1 MSSPRL
7 RPIGAPGDRISGVE
21 FGEKSARQRGHKFH
35 NRGGVVESVGPGSPA
50 DRAGLHAGDTIL
62 SINGSKI
69 RDVIDY
75 QFFCADAE
83 VLRFEVVSPEQ
94 PDRSRVRVAF
104 PRAGESAGISFT
116 EPTFSPI
123 RECNN
128 HCPFCFIDQLPGSMR
143 NSLYIRDDDYRYSFL
158 FGNFVTLT
166 NLNESDWKRLEEQR
180 LSPLYVS
187 VHATEPE
194 MRRVLLGNEKI
205 PDIMLQLER
214 LFSLGIRVHTQVV
227 ACPGMND
234 GSVLEH
240 TVRDLAAFYPQVLSI
255 GIVPVGLTR
264 TPKEI
269 LEGPDP
275 SCSRILPSAA
285 KLPLRTFEA
294 EEARAVVRQT
304 RNWQRELRHAH
315 GSSVVYASDE
325 LYLLSGEP
333 VPSAQAY
340 DGYPQFENGIGM
352 VRDLLDDWKR
362 RKRIIRGADKRSN
375 GPAISLVCGEMI
387 GECLDEIVEE
397 WVDLSGAEAEL
408 CVTSNSF
415 FGPRVRVSGLLT
427 GGDVVKTSGRYR
439 GDVVVLPTV
448 MLDKT
453 GTRTIDGMTPVEI
466 QRNIGKP
473 VHFAS
478 YMSEVDQLVFQSGP
492 ATLTA

>member
-1 MSSPRL
+1 LSSPRL
-7 RPIGAPGDRISGVE
+7 RPIGAPGDLISGVE

-255 GIVPVGLTR
+255 GIVPVGLTYSR
-264 TPKEI
+264 TGAVGLLAVCAALAIGIRARPRAHVLAIALLLAGAGIPALTTLSGWTARAETLEVASASLSERGIFAAQGLALLAGAPVTGIGPGRSVIALREAAAARPGSIVLAEPVHNVPLLAAVEGGPLAGI
-269 LEGPDP
+269 LATALLGCIAWRARARPAA
-275 SCSRILPSAA
+275 IAVLVGFLPFVLLDHYPYTYAQGLVLFGIWLGSLSAPVGDEVAASAA
-285 KLPLRTFEA
+285 
-294 EEARAVVRQT
+294 
-304 RNWQRELRHAH
+304 
-315 GSSVVYASDE
+315 
-325 LYLLSGEP
+325 
-333 VPSAQAY
+333 
-340 DGYPQFENGIGM
+340 
-352 VRDLLDDWKR
+352 
-362 RKRIIRGADKRSN
+362 
-375 GPAISLVCGEMI
+375 
-387 GECLDEIVEE
+387 
-397 WVDLSGAEAEL
+397 
-408 CVTSNSF
+408 
-415 FGPRVRVSGLLT
+415 
-427 GGDVVKTSGRYR
+427 
-439 GDVVVLPTV
+439 
-448 MLDKT
+448 
-453 GTRTIDGMTPVEI
+453 
-466 QRNIGKP
+466 
-473 VHFAS
+473 
-478 YMSEVDQLVFQSGP
+478 
-492 ATLTA
+492 